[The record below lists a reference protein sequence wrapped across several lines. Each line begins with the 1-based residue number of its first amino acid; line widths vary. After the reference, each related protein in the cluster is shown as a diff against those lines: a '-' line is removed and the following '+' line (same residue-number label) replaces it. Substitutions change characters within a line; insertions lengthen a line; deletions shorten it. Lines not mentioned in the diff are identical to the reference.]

1 MDGSSI
7 CASLYPETTISPVM
21 GHRQNNQVGTVQQNP
36 SHNLSGQQQQSAGVN
51 MNASHLRNL
60 EPIPPSSLKTFIKT
74 EPQPINLPQHPSVN
88 QGQLHQQQHEMHP
101 LQYIY
106 TILYNAMKFYQTYAI
121 SF

>member
-1 MDGSSI
+1 
-7 CASLYPETTISPVM
+7 M

-101 LQYIY
+101 LQYIKKENNVEMHPPQHQSMNNQY
-106 TILYNAMKFYQTYAI
+106 L
-121 SF
+121 SP